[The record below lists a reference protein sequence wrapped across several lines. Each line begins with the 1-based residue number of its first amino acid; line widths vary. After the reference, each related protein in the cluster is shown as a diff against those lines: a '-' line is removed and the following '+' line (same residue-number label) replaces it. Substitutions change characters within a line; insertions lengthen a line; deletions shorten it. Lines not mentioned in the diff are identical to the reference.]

1 MCVRGID
8 CSSFYDFLLDFRAA
22 PTVQYLF
29 FILCY
34 YYGRAILFLF
44 HKMFL
49 YHVYKH
55 KALI

>member
-29 FILCY
+29 SCY
-34 YYGRAILFLF
+34 AII
-44 HKMFL
+44 MGVL
-49 YHVYKH
+49 YFY
-55 KALI
+55 IS

>member
-29 FILCY
+29 SCY
-34 YYGRAILFLF
+34 AIIMGVLY
-44 HKMFL
+44 FL
-49 YHVYKH
+49 YFIKCFY
-55 KALI
+55 IMFTNRRP